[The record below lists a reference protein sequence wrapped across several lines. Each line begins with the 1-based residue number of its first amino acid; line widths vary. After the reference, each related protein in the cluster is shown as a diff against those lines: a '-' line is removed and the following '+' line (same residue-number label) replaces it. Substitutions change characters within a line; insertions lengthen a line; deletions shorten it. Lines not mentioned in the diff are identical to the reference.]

1 MLNEKSQTE
10 IATYCMIPYIYIY
23 DILEKNKAIG
33 TKKKKKIDQ
42 WMPELEMEEGTDYKG
57 A

>member
-23 DILEKNKAIG
+23 MTFWKK
-33 TKKKKKIDQ
+33 TKLQGPKKKKIDQ